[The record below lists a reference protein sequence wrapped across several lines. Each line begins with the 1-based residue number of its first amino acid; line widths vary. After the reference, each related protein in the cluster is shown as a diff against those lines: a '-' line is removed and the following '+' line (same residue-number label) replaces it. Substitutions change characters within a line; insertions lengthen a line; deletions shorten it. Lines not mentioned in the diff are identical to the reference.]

1 MPEQLF
7 VNIFSVEPILTSVLL
22 YRIEQ
27 TEPET
32 KNRTIKYRLAA
43 NIAKRVTKG
52 DTPVFSVGDEI
63 HATASIAKE
72 HEEELDLDGTSVKF
86 FVKLSE
92 PEQINLSEVQQ
103 GPERL
108 VNKLVDWYYHA
119 IVPNS
124 FHMEN
129 ANYVAENIFAKLEA
143 RLYSAFK
150 INVNEGLLRA
160 TRRFSGR
167 TYLLLDPDYRVTWEQ
182 SLWDD
187 VKYFAKNNLNADV
200 YLPSQNTV
208 RAINERYGRIERKP
222 GRFVLGRNK
231 VGEYEVLEFDFT
243 KTPLTPGIVNG
254 MSQVEFFTRVYNQG
268 DLIKDKKQ
276 PLVKVRVARGYH
288 YGKENYHVP
297 ELLEFDK
304 IPPHISENKRVNAA
318 LANLQKPLPRGRF
331 AQLLSF
337 IQGDPFG
344 KTKGFSGNDLVTKF
358 IRIADKPLLVEGEVL
373 TPFKVRMRDL
383 TFAASSDSDFLKNVF
398 RSKFHRGAEAKV
410 LWLVYDASR
419 ETDVLNLYR
428 KLREESVGHELLLP
442 EEPVMKPIQNP
453 QYSNFLAAFEG
464 SKEADIVITFGSTSD
479 HELYERIKQE
489 LIVRHGTP
497 SQHISYEKTLDVLRE
512 YESQGNETGI
522 KAILTLLAI
531 QICAKLGGAPWAFQE
546 PIYEANC
553 PILGLEIYH
562 TPSRTD
568 LVVAACAVFDQ
579 FGEYL
584 FSEPSSA
591 EPTEIVTGISEII
604 GSALSQYSRKCGK
617 PDSVFIIREGLNY
630 TQEKAFLSNEGKGE
644 LDIIDGV
651 LKHAGVEAH
660 VFVME
665 KRGTHLR
672 LFKRLTDVRVDNPSP
687 GTVVVGQPFD
697 KNELLMVSQESQ
709 VGTTVPVL
717 YRVIRPGEPDME
729 KVTTALYKLTR
740 HHWNTTRA
748 IRTPAPAVHAHE
760 IVYMVR
766 RILKQTPR
774 HRRILDTPFYL

>member
-1 MPEQLF
+1 MQEELF
-7 VNIFSVEPILTSVLL
+7 VNIFSVEPVLTSVLL

-32 KNRTIKYRLAA
+32 RNRTTKYRLAA
-43 NIAKRVTKG
+43 NIAKRVTKA

-63 HATASIAKE
+63 YATDSVGKE
-72 HEEELDLDGTSVKF
+72 QEDEIDLDGTPVKF
-86 FVKLSE
+86 RVTLSE
-92 PEQINLSEVQQ
+92 PEQIDLSEVQQ
-103 GPERL
+103 GTERL

-119 IVPNS
+119 ILPNS

-129 ANYVAENIFAKLEA
+129 SNYVGENIFAKLEA
-143 RLYSAFK
+143 RLYAAFK

-200 YLPSQNTV
+200 YLPSQNTI
-208 RAINERYGRIERKP
+208 RAINERYGRVGSKP

-231 VGEYEVLEFDFT
+231 VGEYEVLEFDFS

-254 MSQVEFFTRVYNQG
+254 MSQLEFFTRVYNQG
-268 DLIKDKKQ
+268 DLIKDKQQ

-304 IPPHISENKRVNAA
+304 IPPHIRENKRINAA

-337 IQGDPFG
+337 VQGDPFG
-344 KTKGFSGNDLVTKF
+344 KTKGFAENDFVTKF
-358 IRIADKPLLVEGEVL
+358 VRIASKPLLVEGEVL
-373 TPFKVRMRDL
+373 APFKVKMGDL
-383 TFAASSDSDFLKNVF
+383 TFAVSSDSDFLKNVF
-398 RSKFHRGAEAKV
+398 KSKFHRGAEAKS

-419 ETDVLNLYR
+419 ETDVLSLYKR
-428 KLREESVGHELLLP
+428 LREESIGHGLLLP
-442 EEPVMKPIQNP
+442 EEPVKKPISDPQNP
-453 QYSNFLAAFEG
+453 KFLTALEG
-464 SKEADIVITFGSTSD
+464 SSEADIVFTFGSTSD
-479 HELYERIKQE
+479 DELYETVKQQ
-489 LIVRHGTP
+489 LIIRHGTP
-497 SQHISYEKTLDVLRE
+497 SQHISYEKTVDVLRD

-522 KAILTLLAI
+522 KAVLTLLGM

-546 PIYEANC
+546 PIYEPNC

-562 TPSRTD
+562 NPNRD
-568 LVVAACAVFDQ
+568 DFVVAACAVFDQ

-584 FSEPSSA
+584 FSEPSPS
-591 EPTEIVTGISEII
+591 EPTEIVAGLSAII
-604 GSALSQYSRKCGK
+604 QSALSRYSDKCGK
-617 PDSVFIIREGLNY
+617 PNSVFIIREGLNY

-644 LDIIDGV
+644 LGIINDV
-651 LKHAGVEAH
+651 LKRAGVQAY

-665 KRGTHLR
+665 KKGTHLR

-687 GTVVVGQPFD
+687 GTAVVGEPFD

-717 YRVIRPGEPDME
+717 YKVIRPDEPDMR
-729 KVTTALYKLTR
+729 KVTAALNKLTR

-760 IVYMVR
+760 IAYMVR

>member
-7 VNIFSVEPILTSVLL
+7 LNIFSVESVLTSALL

-32 KNRTIKYRLAA
+32 KNRTTKYRLAA
-43 NIAKRVTKG
+43 NIAKRVTKT
-52 DTPVFSVGDEI
+52 DTPIFSVGDEI
-63 HATASIAKE
+63 YATASIEKQ
-72 HEEELDLDGTSVKF
+72 HEEKIDLDGTPVTF
-86 FVKLSE
+86 LVTLSE
-92 PEQINLSEVQQ
+92 PEQIDLSEVQQ

-119 IVPNS
+119 ILPNS

-129 ANYVAENIFAKLEA
+129 ANYVGENIFAKLEA
-143 RLYSAFK
+143 RLYAAFK

-187 VKYFAKNNLNADV
+187 VKYFAKSNLNADV
-200 YLPSQNTV
+200 YLPSQNTIS
-208 RAINERYGRIERKP
+208 AINERYGRVGSKP

-231 VGEYEVLEFDFT
+231 VGEYEVLEFDFS

-254 MSQVEFFTRVYNQG
+254 MSQLEFFTRVHNQG

-276 PLVKVRVARGYH
+276 PLVKVRVSRGYH

-304 IPPHISENKRVNAA
+304 IPPHIRENKRVNAA
-318 LANLQKPLPRGRF
+318 LANLLKPLPRGRF
-331 AQLLSF
+331 AQLLGF
-337 IQGDPFG
+337 VQGDPFG
-344 KTKGFSGNDLVTKF
+344 KTKGFAGNDFVTKF
-358 IRIADKPLLVEGEVL
+358 VRIADKPLLVEGEVL
-373 TPFKVRMRDL
+373 APFRVKMGDL
-383 TFAASSDSDFLKNVF
+383 TFAASSDTDFLKNVF
-398 RSKFHRGAEAKV
+398 KGKFHRGVEVKS

-419 ETDVLNLYR
+419 EPDVLTLYKR
-428 KLREESVGHELLLP
+428 LREESIVHALLLP
-442 EEPVMKPIQNP
+442 QEPVRKPISDP
-453 QYSNFLAAFEG
+453 QYSKFLTALEG
-464 SKEADIVITFGSTSD
+464 SSEADIVLTFGSSSD
-479 HELYERIKQE
+479 DELYETVKHQ
-489 LIVRHGTP
+489 LIIRHGTP
-497 SQHISYEKTLDVLRE
+497 SQHISYEKTVDVLRD
-512 YESQGNETGI
+512 YESQGNETGT
-522 KAILTLLAI
+522 KAVLTLLSM
-531 QICAKLGGAPWAFQE
+531 QICAKLGGAPWSFEE
-546 PIYEANC
+546 PIYEPNC

-562 TPSRTD
+562 SPSRAD
-568 LVVAACAVFDQ
+568 FVVAACAVFDQ

-584 FSEPSSA
+584 FSEPSPA
-591 EPTEIVTGISEII
+591 EPTEIVAGLSAII
-604 GSALSQYSRKCGK
+604 QSALSRYSIKCGK
-617 PDSVFIIREGLNY
+617 PNSVFIIREGLNY
-630 TQEKAFLSNEGKGE
+630 TQENAFLSTEGKGE
-644 LDIIDGV
+644 IGILNEV
-651 LKHAGVEAH
+651 LKRAGVQSY

-665 KRGTHLR
+665 KKGTHLR
-672 LFKRLTDVRVDNPSP
+672 LFKRLTDVRVDNPSQ
-687 GTVVVGQPFD
+687 GTVIVGQPFD
-697 KNELLMVSQESQ
+697 KNELLMVSQESH

-717 YRVIRPGEPDME
+717 YRVIRPDEPDMK
-729 KVTTALYKLTR
+729 KVSAALYKLTR

-760 IVYMVR
+760 IAYMVR